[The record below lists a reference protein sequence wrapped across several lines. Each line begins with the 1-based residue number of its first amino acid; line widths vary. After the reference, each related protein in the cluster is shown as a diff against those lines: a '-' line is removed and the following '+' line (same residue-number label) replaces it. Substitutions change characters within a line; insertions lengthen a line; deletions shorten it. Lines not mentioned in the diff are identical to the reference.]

1 MAEQNEA
8 HFHLHSANKDRIYQQ
23 KKKAEQAAKEKICTT
38 CNGNHFIN
46 TSAGHINCPTC
57 VCNTF
62 FSASF
67 TNKDKSSTNL

>member
-1 MAEQNEA
+1 MAEFNEA
-8 HFHLHSANKDRIYQQ
+8 IAFVHSSNKARMHE
-23 KKKAEQAAKEKICTT
+23 KKKKELSEKICTT

>member
-1 MAEQNEA
+1 MAEFNDA
-8 HFHLHSANKDRIYQQ
+8 IGFVHSANKARMYE
-23 KKKAEQAAKEKICTT
+23 KKKLAEQAAKEKICTT

-67 TNKDKSSTNL
+67 TNKDKSSTT